1 MSRSGKPLGGAAAR
15 RSPAHRR
22 RTANNAIALVLSAVM
37 VFPVYWMV
45 ATALKRRGDILSSV
59 PRFLPWPPSLE
70 NFERALDKPHF
81 WVFVRNSLT
90 VTLSS
95 VVLSLVIALFAAI
108 AIARFRFAGR
118 KAVLTVLVLVQMVPA
133 AAMVI
138 PVYLML
144 RSIGGLDYVPGLVLT
159 YMTFVLP
166 FTIWT
171 LRGFVDGIPVELE
184 EAALI
189 DGCGRFQMYVRV
201 LLPLLMPGIVATS
214 IFAFVNAW
222 DDYVFAYVIMKS
234 QSNYTLPVWL
244 VSFKTAE
251 SVDYGAMIAASTIF
265 SIPVLVFFLLVQRRL
280 VGGMTSGAV
289 KG

>member
-1 MSRSGKPLGGAAAR
+1 MSASMTPAR
-15 RSPAHRR
+15 RR
-22 RTANNAIALVLSAVM
+22 RTVNNVIAMIVSAVM

-45 ATALKRRGDILSSV
+45 ATALKQRAHILSSV
-59 PRFLPWPPSLE
+59 PQFIPWPMSLE
-70 NFERALDKPHF
+70 NFRRALDKPDF
-81 WVFVRNSLT
+81 WIFVRNSLT

-95 VVLSLVIALFAAI
+95 VILSLVISLFAAI

-118 KAVLTVLVLVQMVPA
+118 KVLLAILVLVQMVPA

-144 RSIGGLDYVPGLVLT
+144 RSINALDFVPGLILT

-184 EAALI
+184 EAALV

-201 LLPLLMPGIVATS
+201 LLPLLMPGIIATS

-222 DDYVFAYVIMKS
+222 DDYIFAYVIMKS

-244 VSFKTAE
+244 VSFKTSE

>member
-1 MSRSGKPLGGAAAR
+1 MSMRMTPAR
-15 RSPAHRR
+15 RRR
-22 RTANNAIALVLSAVM
+22 SVNNTIAVVISAVM
-37 VFPVYWMV
+37 LFPVYWMV
-45 ATALKRRGDILSSV
+45 ATALKPRGKILSAV
-59 PRFLPWPPSLE
+59 PQFIPWPISLG
-70 NFERALDKPHF
+70 NFQRALAKPHF

-118 KAVLTVLVLVQMVPA
+118 KVLLAILVLVQMIPA

-144 RSIGGLDYVPGLVLT
+144 RSINALDYVPGLVLT

-171 LRGFVDGIPVELE
+171 LRGFVDGVPVELE
-184 EAALI
+184 EAALV

-222 DDYVFAYVIMKS
+222 DDYLFAYVIMKS
-234 QSNYTLPVWL
+234 QGNYTLPVWL
-244 VSFKTAE
+244 VSFKTSE

-265 SIPVLVFFLLVQRRL
+265 SLPVLVFFLLVQRRL